1 MQPQLKPHFNF
12 PRSNMGG
19 QAGLAQQICLL
30 AVFLA
35 NDEMVDVIAVLHQH
49 RDPRIWERRSAE

>member
-1 MQPQLKPHFNF
+1 MQPQRKPHFNF
-12 PRSNMGG
+12 ARSNMEG

-35 NDEMVDVIAVLHQH
+35 NDEMVDVIAGLHQH

>member
-1 MQPQLKPHFNF
+1 
-12 PRSNMGG
+12 MGG

>member
-1 MQPQLKPHFNF
+1 
-12 PRSNMGG
+12 MGG

-35 NDEMVDVIAVLHQH
+35 NDEMVDVIAGLHQH